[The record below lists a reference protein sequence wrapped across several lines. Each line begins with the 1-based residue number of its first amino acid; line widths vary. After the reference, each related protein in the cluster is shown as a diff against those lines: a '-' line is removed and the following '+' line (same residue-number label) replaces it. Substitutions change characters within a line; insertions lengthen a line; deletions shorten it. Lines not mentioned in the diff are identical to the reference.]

1 MMEWNSRKG
10 ISLKVWHL
18 VATAYVVCKGC
29 CDLIRSLDGDCA
41 HRSFSGVPLC
51 QVEYMDISDDEEG
64 EVDENEN
71 EKENEDWEEAEAEN
85 TEMD

>member
-1 MMEWNSRKG
+1 MMEWNSHKG

-18 VATAYVVCKGC
+18 IATAYVVCKGC

-64 EVDENEN
+64 EVDENE
-71 EKENEDWEEAEAEN
+71 KENEDREGAEN

>member
-1 MMEWNSRKG
+1 MMEWNSHKG

-51 QVEYMDISDDEEG
+51 QVEYMDISDDE
-64 EVDENEN
+64 NESV
-71 EKENEDWEEAEAEN
+71 NEDLEGAEN

>member
-1 MMEWNSRKG
+1 MVGRAMMERNSHKG

-18 VATAYVVCKGC
+18 VTTAYVVRKGC

-41 HRSFSGVPLC
+41 HRSFSGV
-51 QVEYMDISDDEEG
+51 YDISDDEEG
-64 EVDENEN
+64 EVDKNESENEN
-71 EKENEDWEEAEAEN
+71 REGAEN